1 MTGEEMALL
10 CKSLD
15 RLTETLAGN
24 QELVDKV
31 DRVLVSQA
39 AMDATLKSVKG
50 ATETQTAALFE
61 YRDQH
66 EQRLAVIEKTYIP
79 RETCE
84 RTHDQQRSDR
94 KGFERQNAEEH
105 AEFRSQI
112 NAISIRMAKIGGGIA
127 VATALLNWVASNWHW
142 LGKVQHP

>member
-1 MTGEEMALL
+1 MTGEEMAVL

-24 QELVDKV
+24 QELVGKV
-31 DRVLVSQA
+31 DKVLVSQA
-39 AMDATLKSVKG
+39 AMDSTLRAVAG
-50 ATETQTAALFE
+50 AAETQTAALFE

-66 EQRLAVIEKTYIP
+66 EQRLSLIEKTYIP

-84 RTHDQQRSDR
+84 RTHDQQRADG
-94 KGFERQNAEEH
+94 KGFERQNAQEH
-105 AEFRSQI
+105 AEFRAQI

-127 VATALLNWVASNWHW
+127 VGTAFLNWVASNWHW
-142 LGKVQHP
+142 LGKVHGP